1 MELNKFDYLKKYVK
15 VALGVKGYH
24 SIIKR
29 ANENNQKRRAVLI
42 GTPIHSNL
50 GDHLIAAQCVKFINA
65 LNYDDVI
72 EIPEFVYELFSNR
85 IHLQES
91 DDIYIAGG
99 GWMGDLYEDQL
110 VIESILK
117 QYKKNKIFIL
127 PQTVHFTGQGRYS
140 SPEAFHKC
148 FHAAQKAI
156 ITLRD
161 KRSYEY
167 CINDL
172 RLSENR
178 CYLLP
183 DMALLSLEHIAS
195 QKDKDH
201 KKIIF
206 SLRHDIERISG
217 MDQIEDY
224 PQILSSKGYDCSFSS
239 TIAREKIVSIGKRD
253 KILGQ
258 KRCEFGCAELVI
270 TDRLHS
276 MIMALSAGTKCI
288 AIDNSTHKVT
298 GVYKEWL
305 KNMPGLYVFSNAK
318 EVDIGLIM
326 SVINA
331 KDIPTSIS
339 FEKAFDLFRK
349 VIIRGETN
357 E

>member
-1 MELNKFDYLKKYVK
+1 MELHKFDYLKKYLK
-15 VALGVKGYH
+15 VTFGVKSYQN
-24 SIIKR
+24 IIKR
-29 ANENNQKRRAVLI
+29 ANAISKTKRAVLI

-50 GDHLIAAQCVKFINA
+50 GDHLIAAQCAKFINT

-72 EIPEFVYELFSNR
+72 EIPEFVYELFSNN
-85 IHLQES
+85 IHLQET

-110 VIESILK
+110 VIESMLK
-117 QYKKNKIFIL
+117 QYKNNKIFIL

-140 SPEAFHKC
+140 SPETFKKYFHD
-148 FHAAQKAI
+148 AQKAI

-161 KRSYEY
+161 KMSYEY
-167 CINDL
+167 CINNL

-195 QKDKDH
+195 MNEKDP

-224 PQILSSKGYDCSFSS
+224 YKILSSKGYDCSFSS
-239 TIAREKIVSIGKRD
+239 TIAREKIISISKRD
-253 KILGQ
+253 KVLEQ
-258 KRCEFGCAELVI
+258 KRHEFGCAELII

-288 AIDNSTHKVT
+288 AIDNSTHKVK
-298 GVYKEWL
+298 GVYDEWL
-305 KNMPGLYVFSNAK
+305 KNMPGLYVFSDVQK
-318 EVDIGLIM
+318 VDIDLIV
-326 SVINA
+326 SVMNSNETPISVSYE
-331 KDIPTSIS
+331 KEFDI
-339 FEKAFDLFRK
+339 FKEKILKRFLK
-349 VIIRGETN
+349 
-357 E
+357 